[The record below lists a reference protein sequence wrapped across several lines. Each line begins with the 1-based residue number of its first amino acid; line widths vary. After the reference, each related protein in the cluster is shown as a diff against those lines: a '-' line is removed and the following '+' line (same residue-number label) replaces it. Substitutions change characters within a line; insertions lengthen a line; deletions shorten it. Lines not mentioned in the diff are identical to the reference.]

1 MKLIW
6 CGIGPGATSLCASP
20 QRINVPLCHV
30 VRIGEGRAL
39 SMPSMW
45 PACMSSLLPKPPW
58 CVMLSLGTIVL
69 SALGGVET
77 DANIHTPGMGIDGL
91 YEPSP
96 HLMYP
101 TPLYFCAVTAA
112 FLSNTQHW
120 TPVQSH
126 SHCVRGRAPG
136 VVHESACVAGVGT
149 EDILDLCGCW
159 KVKPSPGPAWLT
171 PGSPIHMFFQIHF
184 DYDQYTS
191 QHTITYEPLVRTT
204 QA

>member
-6 CGIGPGATSLCASP
+6 CGIGPGATPLCASP

-45 PACMSSLLPKPPW
+45 PTCMSSLLLKPPW
-58 CVMLSLGTIVL
+58 CVMFSPGTIVL

-91 YEPSP
+91 YEPSR

-112 FLSNTQHW
+112 LRLTPNTGLLC
-120 TPVQSH
+120 SH
-126 SHCVRGRAPG
+126 THTV
-136 VVHESACVAGVGT
+136 CVAGPQVLCIRVLVSHVSGQRTSWICVAVG
-149 EDILDLCGCW
+149 
-159 KVKPSPGPAWLT
+159 
-171 PGSPIHMFFQIHF
+171 
-184 DYDQYTS
+184 
-191 QHTITYEPLVRTT
+191 R
-204 QA
+204 